1 MVHFLFGGNDVEYI
15 DDECNQ
21 DNSHQNVNKAADI
34 RGVASL
40 GQQEPFQFLFQW
52 FTSRII
58 ENAGGKPGWDF
69 LPAFLCGVGCIWNY
83 GAFRLCMIF
92 HDTHFNIVNLPCKSQ
107 SCASLGKFCANVV
120 PVGRNEL
127 ILLEFQIKIFFNE
140 AYIVL
145 F

>member
-15 DDECNQ
+15 DDECDQ

-58 ENAGGKPGWDF
+58 KNAGGKPGGTSCLRF
-69 LPAFLCGVGCIWNY
+69 LYSGSHMGYAVPACV
-83 GAFRLCMIF
+83 
-92 HDTHFNIVNLPCKSQ
+92 
-107 SCASLGKFCANVV
+107 
-120 PVGRNEL
+120 
-127 ILLEFQIKIFFNE
+127 
-140 AYIVL
+140 
-145 F
+145 

>member
-58 ENAGGKPGWDF
+58 KNAGGKPGWDF
-69 LPAFLCGVGCIWNY
+69 LPAFRCGRAAHWIRSGC
-83 GAFRLCMIF
+83 LCMIF
-92 HDTHFNIVNLPCKSQ
+92 HDTHFNIGDLPCKSQ
-107 SCASLGKFCANVV
+107 CRASLGKFCANVV
-120 PVGRNEL
+120 PDSK
-127 ILLEFQIKIFFNE
+127 KISF
-140 AYIVL
+140 AL
-145 F
+145 M